1 MDRAMDFL
9 DQVLLSTARKRLR
22 EEAQY
27 SLLYEE
33 RSALWETFCASQ
45 PPETAAAALRLI
57 DADNSVTDLEWKCAL
72 HSALRLGISLG
83 RIDDFFS

>member
-57 DADNSVTDLEWKCAL
+57 DARSK
-72 HSALRLGISLG
+72 SSPIQ
-83 RIDDFFS
+83 